1 MINIYRKKT
10 THVYIC
16 MYVHMYVFLRPGIQ
30 SINSGKIL
38 FHHKNVNAHAQKK
51 KVEFSLKKFF
61 WFTFQWLYTQL
72 WNVFSKFTLL
82 CHKILSTCL
91 TSLSRSQQ
99 LYLYCW
105 IRKYLSKTE
114 PCLHYISALHKTK
127 RTYKAQCSVRLPLCF
142 QMQ

>member
-51 KVEFSLKKFF
+51 KSRV
-61 WFTFQWLYTQL
+61 FTEEVFLVYFPMVVYTAMECIFKIHIVMSQNFEYML
-72 WNVFSKFTLL
+72 NKPIKITTVISILL
-82 CHKILSTCL
+82 DQKIL
-91 TSLSRSQQ
+91 
-99 LYLYCW
+99 
-105 IRKYLSKTE
+105 I
-114 PCLHYISALHKTK
+114 
-127 RTYKAQCSVRLPLCF
+127 
-142 QMQ
+142 